1 MTETEDMTL
10 TFTPPGIRQAVA
22 ALVAQHSRTFPWYR
36 DLLRARG
43 LSTTAELT
51 DLPVIDEQML
61 DEHYYDVERPDL
73 ADAAVYRTS
82 GTVSGR
88 RKRILFAPADEHD
101 YVAHRR
107 ALFREFLNGVQPG
120 AVAVADLGTGHA
132 AATAR
137 RIFEELG
144 LRAHDIDFT
153 APVAEHVARLN
164 EWQPAVLFT
173 MPMIMDRLLNAPDP
187 LTIRP
192 RKTMVLGDLAPL
204 TWRRHVAARFGLSD
218 RDVLD
223 VVGSIEV
230 GAIAYHCADTGLY
243 HFHGHILPEV
253 HRPADLYADCP
264 HDLPGAGP
272 GDGILVLTSLARRYF
287 PAVRFAT
294 NDVVRGLR
302 RIEYGGRPVY
312 AFDRIDGRF
321 GGEVKHGER
330 ISSHDL
336 LTAVNAACPGALF
349 DVRNDNRLEI
359 RVATATLC
367 GDQVD
372 LIKRSIRRTCP
383 DVARMID
390 SGLVGDIT
398 VTRLDPSDLT
408 VASAKRTFTLKA
420 V

>member
-1 MTETEDMTL
+1 MTL
-10 TFTPPGIRQAVA
+10 TETTPSTLQVLA
-22 ALVAQHSRTFPWYR
+22 ALVEQHSRTFPWYR
-36 DLLRARG
+36 DLLQTRG
-43 LSTTAELT
+43 LSPTAPPAEL
-51 DLPVIDEQML
+51 PIIDEHLLSQ
-61 DEHYYDVERPDL
+61 HYYDVARPDL

-101 YVAHRR
+101 YVAQRR
-107 ALFREFLNGVQPG
+107 ALFAEFLDGVPAG

-132 AATAR
+132 AASAR

-144 LRAHDIDFT
+144 LQARDIDFSS
-153 APVAEHVARLN
+153 PVAEHVARLN

-173 MPMIMDRLLNAPDP
+173 MPMIMDRLLAAPDP
-187 LTIRP
+187 LTIAP
-192 RKTMVLGDLAPL
+192 RKIMVLGDVAPL
-204 TWRRHVAARFGLSD
+204 SWRRHVADRFAIPE

-243 HFHGHILPEV
+243 HFHDHILPEV

-264 HDLPGAGP
+264 HDVPAPRP

-302 RIEYGGRPVY
+302 RIEYRGRPVY

-336 LTAVNAACPGALF
+336 LTAVHSACPGALF
-349 DVRNDNRLEI
+349 EVRNDNRLGI
-359 RVATATLC
+359 RVATDSLTE
-367 GDQVD
+367 DQIGR
-372 LIKRSIRRTCP
+372 IKQSIRDSCP

-390 SGLVGDIT
+390 SGLVGDLT
-398 VTRLDPSDLT
+398 VTRIDPDELSVT
-408 VASAKRTFTLKA
+408 GAKRTFHLKA

>member
-1 MTETEDMTL
+1 MTL
-10 TFTPPGIRQAVA
+10 ANTAPRTRQALA
-22 ALVAQHSRTFPWYR
+22 ALVEQHSRTFPWYR

-43 LSTTAELT
+43 LSPTAELT
-51 DLPVIDEQML
+51 ELPIIDEHLLNQ
-61 DEHYYDVERPDL
+61 HYYDVERPDL
-73 ADAAVYRTS
+73 TDAAVYRTS

-107 ALFREFLNGVQPG
+107 ALFRSFLDGVPAG

-132 AATAR
+132 AASAR

-144 LRAHDIDFT
+144 LQARDIDFT

-187 LTIRP
+187 LRITP
-192 RKTMVLGDLAPL
+192 RKIMVLGDVAPL
-204 TWRRHVAARFGLSD
+204 SWRRHVAARFTIPE

-243 HFHGHILPEV
+243 HFHDHIVPEV

-264 HDLPGAGP
+264 HDVPTPGP

-302 RIEYGGRPVY
+302 RIEHEGRPVY

-336 LTAVNAACPGALF
+336 LNAVHTVRPGALF
-349 DVRNDNRLEI
+349 DVRNGNRLEI
-359 RVATATLC
+359 RVATATLTA
-367 GDQVD
+367 DQAG
-372 LIKRSIRRTCP
+372 LIKRSIRASCP

-398 VTRLDPSDLT
+398 VIRIDPGDLT
-408 VASAKRTFTLKA
+408 VAGAKRTFTLRA